1 MSVSIIAQDTVGPS
15 SQSTAC
21 LPSIIKHSVSV
32 HIIAQHSV
40 SVHIIAQH
48 SVSVHIIAQRSVSVP
63 LPRRHSEVTVVA
75 GRMAAD
81 VRDEE
86 LRDVPQ
92 QRGLQNR
99 CDTVSRGGG
108 LEGLLNGGGGPSL
121 LQ

>member
-21 LPSIIKHSVSV
+21 LPSIIK
-32 HIIAQHSV
+32 HSV